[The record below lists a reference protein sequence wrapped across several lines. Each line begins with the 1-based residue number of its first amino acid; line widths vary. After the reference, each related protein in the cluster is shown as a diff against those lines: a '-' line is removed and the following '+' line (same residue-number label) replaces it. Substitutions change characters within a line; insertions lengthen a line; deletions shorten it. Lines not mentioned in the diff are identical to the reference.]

1 MKAVTRILAVS
12 IAVSGCGGDDSPA
25 PVELSIEPPTQV
37 VNNQVVLK
45 GSSFVPAGSTCPQT
59 GDFIR
64 IGSLGVHAITYV
76 NATTG
81 TSGSASDD
89 LWVCNS
95 EDGRKMH
102 WTSKPIALVPG
113 DNAITV
119 TMTAPGRSSSA
130 SVVVR
135 GQG

>member
-1 MKAVTRILAVS
+1 MNGVTRILSLAIV
-12 IAVSGCGGDDSPA
+12 ASGCGGEDAPP

-45 GSSFVPAGSTCPQT
+45 GSSFVPQGSTCPQT
-59 GDFIR
+59 ADFIR
-64 IGSLGVHAITYV
+64 IGSLGPHAITYT

-102 WTSKPIALVPG
+102 WTSSPITLAPG

-119 TMTAPGRSSSA
+119 TMTTSGRTASA